1 MAYADAASK
10 SNFAWALHAGLAY
23 EVTNSFTVEFAY
35 RYVNLGTAI
44 TGDIICLRRHEHRPT
59 IRCTFKDI
67 TSHDFR
73 FGVRW
78 MLQPEPVYQP
88 PLMRRG

>member
-1 MAYADAASK
+1 MTK
-10 SNFAWALHAGLAY
+10 SFSV
-23 EVTNSFTVEFAY
+23 EVLAY
-35 RYVNLGTAI
+35 RYVNLGSGL
-44 TGDIICLRRHEHRPT
+44 TGDIVADDGLNTVNNPMH
-59 IRCTFKDI
+59 FKDI
-67 TSHDFR
+67 TSHDVK